1 MEFKESGTLL
11 GRFWRG
17 FLGSSKWKGA
27 QEGEKGDWQHAL
39 RTEGER
45 KDFSWLSMRRKRI
58 GVHRSLGGFGEKEP
72 ISLEAEQYFSKAG
85 SSRYSYMK
93 LTSSH
98 LYLILHCFSFFCKS
112 RYYLVDWCGR
122 KGPQIVLLRLVA
134 NLFAQNLFVIF
145 STTPSPLKDHEM
157 WLYLISIMPVCYLLV
172 FSVLHYTFFYP
183 SS

>member
-1 MEFKESGTLL
+1 MK
-11 GRFWRG
+11 
-17 FLGSSKWKGA
+17 
-27 QEGEKGDWQHAL
+27 
-39 RTEGER
+39 
-45 KDFSWLSMRRKRI
+45 RKRI
-58 GVHRSLGGFGEKEP
+58 GVHRSLGGFGEREP

-112 RYYLVDWCGR
+112 RYYLVDWYGR

-134 NLFAQNLFVIF
+134 YLFAQNLFVIF
-145 STTPSPLKDHEM
+145 STSLSPLKDHEM

-172 FSVLHYTFFYP
+172 FSVLHYTCFFYP